1 MQKTKLGIAVGLM
14 GAAVCFSGLFGGYLV
29 TMLLA
34 AYVLMFEENEWLK
47 KTAVKSVALMI
58 FFSVVY
64 TLLNLIPNAIGVV
77 NHVFS
82 IFGGSFSIA
91 IVSNILSVFSGAID
105 IIEKLLFIGLG
116 FKALNQGTISV
127 PVVDKL
133 INKYM

>member
-1 MQKTKLGIAVGLM
+1 MQKTKLGITVGLM

-58 FFSVVY
+58 LFSVVY
-64 TLLNLIPNAIGVV
+64 TLINLIPNAIGFVDK
-77 NHVFS
+77 VFA
-82 IFGGSFSIA
+82 IVGGNFSIA
-91 IVSNILSVFSGAID
+91 IISNIVSVFTSAID